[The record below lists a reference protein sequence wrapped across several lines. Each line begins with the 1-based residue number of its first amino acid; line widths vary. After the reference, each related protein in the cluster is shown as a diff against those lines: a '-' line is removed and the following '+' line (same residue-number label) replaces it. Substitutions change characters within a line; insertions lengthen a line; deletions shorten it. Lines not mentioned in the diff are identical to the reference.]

1 MNQIKNEP
9 IIALA
14 NEHPKQSIQLSLCH
28 SISRQEKKQ
37 NLVARWLLDEN
48 AKLYCQWLL
57 E

>member
-14 NEHPKQSIQLSLCH
+14 NEHPKQSVQFSLCH

-48 AKLYCQWLL
+48 ARLYCQWLL